1 MRKAALDETRKTFTL
16 KHDPALH
23 GFALLNMTEEEL
35 KAVALQDPFTRY
47 FTIAYAQT
55 TTASGK
61 TFDLYNKINDGEEIN
76 SMSEY
81 LEIAAFFSSALEAA
95 TGVNIIFLKLHNP
108 QTSKFFTQVEHKDV
122 FGHLEVTNFG
132 LGAA

>member
-1 MRKAALDETRKTFTL
+1 MRNAVLGDRRKTFTL

-23 GFALLNMTEEEL
+23 GFALLNMTGEQL
-35 KAVALQDPFTRY
+35 KAVALKDPFTRY

-61 TFDLYNKINDGEEIN
+61 TFDLYNNITGGEEIN
-76 SMSEY
+76 NMSEY

-95 TGVNIIFLKLHNP
+95 IGVNRIFLKLHNP
-108 QTSKFFTQVEHKDV
+108 QTSKSFTRLKHKDV

>member
-1 MRKAALDETRKTFTL
+1 MRDAALDERRKTFTL

-23 GFALLNMTEEEL
+23 GFALLNMTKGEL
-35 KAVALQDPFTRY
+35 QAVALKDPFTRY

-55 TTASGK
+55 TTASSK
-61 TFDLYNKINDGEEIN
+61 TLDLYNNITAGKEIN

-81 LEIAAFFSSALEAA
+81 LEIAAFFGSALEAA
-95 TGVNIIFLKLHNP
+95 IGVNKTFLKLHNQ
-108 QTSKFFTQVEHKDV
+108 QTQEEHKDV
-122 FGHLEVTNFG
+122 LKVTNFG